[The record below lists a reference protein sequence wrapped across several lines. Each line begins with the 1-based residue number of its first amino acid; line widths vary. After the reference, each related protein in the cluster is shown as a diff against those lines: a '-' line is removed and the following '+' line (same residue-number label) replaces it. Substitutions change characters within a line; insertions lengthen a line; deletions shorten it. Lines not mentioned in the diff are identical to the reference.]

1 MELHPNP
8 LISQI
13 YCHSVWYVID
23 PKFTLYNSMETIRIE
38 FTLEQTLLGKSTTNQ
53 GEPTQLMRY

>member
-1 MELHPNP
+1 M
-8 LISQI
+8 
-13 YCHSVWYVID
+13 HSVWLSSEKISRIED